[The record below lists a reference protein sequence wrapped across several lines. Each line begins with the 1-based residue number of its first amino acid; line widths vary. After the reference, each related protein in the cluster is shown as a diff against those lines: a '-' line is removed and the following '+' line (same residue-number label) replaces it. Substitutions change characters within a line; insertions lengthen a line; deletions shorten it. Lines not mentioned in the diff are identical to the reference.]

1 MRRHTNVLLADKCFM
16 HLTKKEN
23 DSNPTDDQLLR
34 SLLKVY
40 PPVCVILLIPL
51 QKLCDFLQ
59 FPDCACKHKKSQKG
73 RKNVRKT
80 PANNFLVKKL
90 KCPGIKHNPTRKVLQ
105 LNNQSVSF
113 RNPLE
118 KMHIG
123 ILNFFLV
130 MHIAQN
136 TCSD

>member
-1 MRRHTNVLLADKCFM
+1 MCSLATM

-23 DSNPTDDQLLR
+23 DSNPTDDQLLK
-34 SLLKVY
+34 SLLKDY

-59 FPDCACKHKKSQKG
+59 CPDCAWKHKRSQKG

-80 PANNFLVKKL
+80 PTNYFLVKKL
-90 KCPGIKHNPTRKVLQ
+90 KCPGIEHNLTRKVLR
-105 LNNQSVSF
+105 LNIQSVSF

-118 KMHIG
+118 KFHVG
-123 ILNFFLV
+123 ILKIFLI